1 AVGTTLSNKSP
12 TNSLTDWNE
21 KAKQMS
27 NTSQDADLKKR
38 KRESESEETFQGD
51 DEGLKGE
58 NVGDKRLE
66 DAGSQAK
73 KKRPLSTSVNSKLKL
88 PSGVTQAVHVQDRT
102 VRLDPLTPGWIPTLG
117 GIFRVRSRYGSLQTR
132 DLQPL
137 HYETD
142 ALPTALT
149 RLCEVTGNNAIK
161 SDTTGPLQQSSLSI
175 NIKSR
180 ELPDA
185 SEPHGVLG
193 TTNQSPPSPLR
204 SKKHDYPS
212 ALRNVERRRHV
223 VLRLKMGTSW
233 KELSLSAVL
242 LLLCAGSVVGKEL
255 KCVCEDDPGFY
266 RYSRGTHSGRVSR
279 PSGPQG
285 VTADNKRERVVVTSS
300 VPNSDTNNVLPAAMA
315 TYSLFGKPDGPANLV
330 EPGAPG
336 VRGAGGKKVRS
347 SARRASKKAHKLGVV
362 GQIVGSRNNGLPAF
376 TAVRSHDL
384 AAMDGNIV
392 ITFDQTPTNVADDF
406 DASSGVF
413 VCQVSGV
420 YYFSFGMRKAEG
432 TDSAVLLLRNGRAVA
447 MAHSTGRAGTEMLA
461 QGAAIVLQAE
471 DRVHTE
477 LRIGSVLD
485 GSKNEPAIVFSG
497 FLIQRK

>member
-1 AVGTTLSNKSP
+1 
-12 TNSLTDWNE
+12 
-21 KAKQMS
+21 
-27 NTSQDADLKKR
+27 
-38 KRESESEETFQGD
+38 
-51 DEGLKGE
+51 
-58 NVGDKRLE
+58 
-66 DAGSQAK
+66 
-73 KKRPLSTSVNSKLKL
+73 
-88 PSGVTQAVHVQDRT
+88 
-102 VRLDPLTPGWIPTLG
+102 
-117 GIFRVRSRYGSLQTR
+117 
-132 DLQPL
+132 
-137 HYETD
+137 
-142 ALPTALT
+142 
-149 RLCEVTGNNAIK
+149 
-161 SDTTGPLQQSSLSI
+161 
-175 NIKSR
+175 
-180 ELPDA
+180 
-185 SEPHGVLG
+185 
-193 TTNQSPPSPLR
+193 
-204 SKKHDYPS
+204 
-212 ALRNVERRRHV
+212 
-223 VLRLKMGTSW
+223 MGTSW

-285 VTADNKRERVVVTSS
+285 VTADNKRERV
-300 VPNSDTNNVLPAAMA
+300 
-315 TYSLFGKPDGPANLV
+315 FGKPDGPANLV

-347 SARRASKKAHKLGVV
+347 SARRAGKKAHKLGVV